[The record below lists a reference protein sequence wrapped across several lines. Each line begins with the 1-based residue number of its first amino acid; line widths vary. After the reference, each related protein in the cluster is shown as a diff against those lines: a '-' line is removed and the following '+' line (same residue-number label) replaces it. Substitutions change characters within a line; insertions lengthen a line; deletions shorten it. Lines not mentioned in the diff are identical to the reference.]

1 MATPTAICPVCFVR
15 FPVAETTSTPT
26 ACPACAY
33 KFAAPVRDD
42 DEPVAADIVD
52 DSSEDGFR
60 KESRREARVAAD
72 SIPLAPRFAR
82 LLQ

>member
-26 ACPACAY
+26 ACPACAH
-33 KFAAPVRDD
+33 KF
-42 DEPVAADIVD
+42 AADIVD
-52 DSSEDGFR
+52 DSGEDDFR
-60 KESRREARVAAD
+60 KESHREAQVAAD